1 MKASCHDTE
10 IATRQ
15 NVCFMAIV
23 GHVYTEVEEGKA
35 PKPSGAVIHHLARSP
50 SFCCNLLRVYV
61 GSTYIKKRLPTC
73 PLFINKGGEPFLQQS
88 VDAKRATL

>member
-1 MKASCHDTE
+1 MKASCHVTE
-10 IATRQ
+10 IAEWE
-15 NVCFMAIV
+15 NICFMTVV
-23 GHVYTEVEEGKA
+23 GHVYCSGGGLSSKA
-35 PKPSGAVIHHLARSP
+35 IWCGHLSLREKP

-61 GSTYIKKRLPTC
+61 RSIYTKKRLPTC